1 MTTSRRQLLVL
12 AALVGVLA
20 VLGFQWIRDDPAA
33 PSGGPSNPAGG
44 AAAAQEPPAVADVKI
59 EALKAD
65 REGPSEPQ
73 RNLFVFAPKAAPP
86 SPPPDRQPLPQEPAG
101 PSTPAGPAP
110 PPPIPLKFI
119 GIVEGP
125 GGKGPVAVLSDGR
138 GATFYG
144 REGDTIDG
152 RYKVLKIGTESAEL
166 SYVDGRGRQ
175 TLRLSGQ

>member
-1 MTTSRRQLLVL
+1 ML
-12 AALVGVLA
+12 AALIAVLA
-20 VLGFQWIRDDPAA
+20 VIGVMSLDEGPAA
-33 PSGGPSNPAGG
+33 PAGGPSNPAGG
-44 AAAAQEPPAVADVKI
+44 AGPEPPPAVADVRI
-59 EALKAD
+59 ESLKAG

-86 SPPPDRQPLPQEPAG
+86 PPPREAQPVPDD
-101 PSTPAGPAP
+101 TPAPPTPSGPAP

>member
-1 MTTSRRQLLVL
+1 
-12 AALVGVLA
+12 
-20 VLGFQWIRDDPAA
+20 
-33 PSGGPSNPAGG
+33 
-44 AAAAQEPPAVADVKI
+44 
-59 EALKAD
+59 
-65 REGPSEPQ
+65 
-73 RNLFVFAPKAAPP
+73 VFAPRAAPAP
-86 SPPPDRQPLPQEPAG
+86 DPPDPRPLPDEPSG
-101 PSTPAGPAP
+101 PAVPAGPAP